1 MVDSSYQFNNLAKVL
16 DPRIQLPCRLTLK
29 KVLLPDLYEEAKRN
43 LQSEIDSVNHVHLT
57 ADGWTSITGVCL
69 LFKVFS
75 AFYCFHRLSE
85 LFRNY
90 IAKILL
96 LMGRVGV
103 AWIIN
108 IIVFN
113 LHTLHTLFS
122 YFFIIG
128 NAAYLKY
135 R

>member
-1 MVDSSYQFNNLAKVL
+1 LVDSYHFINLAKVL
-16 DPRIQLPCRLTLK
+16 DPRIQLPCRSTLK
-29 KVLLPDLYEEAKRN
+29 KVLLPDLYKEAKRN
-43 LQSEIDSVNHVHLT
+43 LQSEIDSFNHVHFT

-96 LMGRVGV
+96 LMGRV
-103 AWIIN
+103 AWTIT